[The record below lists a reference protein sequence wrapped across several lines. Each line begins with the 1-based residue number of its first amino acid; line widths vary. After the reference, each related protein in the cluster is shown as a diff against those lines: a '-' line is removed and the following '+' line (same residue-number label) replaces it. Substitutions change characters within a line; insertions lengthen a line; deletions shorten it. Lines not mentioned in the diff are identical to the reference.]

1 MKSLKKTLVLL
12 VVLSMIL
19 SAVSPVFAFNDVIDE
34 DYAEQANKMAAFGVF
49 TGDAN
54 GNFNA
59 EENITRAEMAVVI
72 GRLMGL
78 TTNEANANQ
87 GYASNFSDVA
97 AGEWY
102 TGWVNLVAG
111 RGIISGF
118 PDGTFRPNEKVTQ
131 AQAVTMIVK
140 ALGWGVVVDQTG
152 TWPANYITKASELR
166 LFKDAVDTNSELV
179 TRGNVAIYCYN
190 ALTAKT
196 WDVVEST
203 DGSLTSSSKGET
215 ILAKY
220 FSDFVNDANQM
231 KLVEDVKVVLSG
243 ANTTEIGANQVKLY
257 ANGIAS
263 FIDAEDAPRKN
274 KEAVTYDAEEAITY
288 GTGSDAVTY
297 YDCYVV
303 AYVPTEVAEIAT
315 LQGKTVD
322 VIFGKDNEVAY
333 IEVTD
338 DSIDRVF
345 VTAWDKADAEIELD
359 GETYEVET
367 TAKVYVLGYEVEV
380 GTSGWTAIDVI
391 DEILATTGRNFAI
404 QKPTKVFNRSVV
416 ADVILNEDGEII
428 SINLIGSTNVDNAP
442 IKEGYL
448 DVQEAIVEKISN
460 FFTSNLFTFTNSF
473 SPLVCF

>member
-19 SAVSPVFAFNDVIDE
+19 SAVSPVFAFNDEIAE
-34 DYAEQANKMAAFGVF
+34 EYAEQANKMAAFGVF

-87 GYASNFSDVA
+87 YYASNFSDVA

-166 LFKDAVDTNSELV
+166 LFKNAVETNSELV

-196 WDVVEST
+196 WVESEST
-203 DGSLTSSSKGET
+203 G
-215 ILAKY
+215 
-220 FSDFVNDANQM
+220 N
-231 KLVEDVKVVLSG
+231 VKR
-243 ANTTEIGANQVKLY
+243 E
-257 ANGIAS
+257 
-263 FIDAEDAPRKN
+263 
-274 KEAVTYDAEEAITY
+274 
-288 GTGSDAVTY
+288 
-297 YDCYVV
+297 
-303 AYVPTEVAEIAT
+303 
-315 LQGKTVD
+315 
-322 VIFGKDNEVAY
+322 
-333 IEVTD
+333 
-338 DSIDRVF
+338 
-345 VTAWDKADAEIELD
+345 
-359 GETYEVET
+359 
-367 TAKVYVLGYEVEV
+367 
-380 GTSGWTAIDVI
+380 
-391 DEILATTGRNFAI
+391 
-404 QKPTKVFNRSVV
+404 
-416 ADVILNEDGEII
+416 
-428 SINLIGSTNVDNAP
+428 
-442 IKEGYL
+442 
-448 DVQEAIVEKISN
+448 
-460 FFTSNLFTFTNSF
+460 
-473 SPLVCF
+473 

>member
-87 GYASNFSDVA
+87 YYASNFSDVA

-140 ALGWGVVVDQTG
+140 SLGWGVVVDQTG
-152 TWPANYITKASELR
+152 TWPANYITKAAELR
-166 LFKDAVDTNSELV
+166 LFKNAVDTNSELV

-196 WDVVEST
+196 WDVTEST

-215 ILAKY
+215 ILVKY
-220 FSDFVNDANQM
+220 FSDFVNDNNKM
-231 KLVEDVKVVLSG
+231 KLVEDAINEASEKMRENKQSMV
-243 ANTTEIGANQVKLY
+243 E
-257 ANGIAS
+257 NG
-263 FIDAEDAPRKN
+263 
-274 KEAVTYDAEEAITY
+274 EE
-288 GTGSDAVTY
+288 S
-297 YDCYVV
+297 
-303 AYVPTEVAEIAT
+303 
-315 LQGKTVD
+315 
-322 VIFGKDNEVAY
+322 
-333 IEVTD
+333 
-338 DSIDRVF
+338 
-345 VTAWDKADAEIELD
+345 
-359 GETYEVET
+359 
-367 TAKVYVLGYEVEV
+367 
-380 GTSGWTAIDVI
+380 
-391 DEILATTGRNFAI
+391 
-404 QKPTKVFNRSVV
+404 
-416 ADVILNEDGEII
+416 
-428 SINLIGSTNVDNAP
+428 
-442 IKEGYL
+442 
-448 DVQEAIVEKISN
+448 
-460 FFTSNLFTFTNSF
+460 
-473 SPLVCF
+473 

>member
-87 GYASNFSDVA
+87 NYASNFSDVA

-152 TWPANYITKASELR
+152 TWPANYITKCE
-166 LFKDAVDTNSELV
+166 
-179 TRGNVAIYCYN
+179 Y
-190 ALTAKT
+190 
-196 WDVVEST
+196 W
-203 DGSLTSSSKGET
+203 
-215 ILAKY
+215 
-220 FSDFVNDANQM
+220 
-231 KLVEDVKVVLSG
+231 
-243 ANTTEIGANQVKLY
+243 
-257 ANGIAS
+257 
-263 FIDAEDAPRKN
+263 
-274 KEAVTYDAEEAITY
+274 
-288 GTGSDAVTY
+288 
-297 YDCYVV
+297 
-303 AYVPTEVAEIAT
+303 
-315 LQGKTVD
+315 
-322 VIFGKDNEVAY
+322 
-333 IEVTD
+333 
-338 DSIDRVF
+338 
-345 VTAWDKADAEIELD
+345 
-359 GETYEVET
+359 
-367 TAKVYVLGYEVEV
+367 
-380 GTSGWTAIDVI
+380 
-391 DEILATTGRNFAI
+391 
-404 QKPTKVFNRSVV
+404 
-416 ADVILNEDGEII
+416 
-428 SINLIGSTNVDNAP
+428 
-442 IKEGYL
+442 
-448 DVQEAIVEKISN
+448 
-460 FFTSNLFTFTNSF
+460 
-473 SPLVCF
+473 